1 MRHVMPLAR
10 FLSLS
15 LYLLSYPLSAQT
27 NQPFTIDAVLS
38 APYSSNLTGVGNRV
52 VWVVTEKGART
63 IWTATFPNPK
73 PRQLTKQLID
83 DGQDLGKLTLSPDG
97 RWVAYVRGGGKNKEG
112 VSPNPTS
119 NPVGAEQVIFVAKTD
134 DLTTPVR
141 VGAGSRP
148 VWSPEGA
155 RLLFGCGGQLYMAT
169 LNDVIKPKP
178 RKAPTKLFTA
188 RGSQA
193 DYSFSPDGQRIL
205 FASYRGYHN
214 LVGVYSIDNQ
224 QISWIVAG
232 VDRDQFPVW
241 SPDGKQVAFE
251 RVPGGRHGELEN
263 IQGGQPFAIWV
274 ADAITGLG
282 REIWHSPADDGGF
295 AQYYP
300 AEPLRWTRKNQLL
313 FFSEHAINGPG
324 WMHVFKLNPGN
335 ANPPV
340 GLSPGPFEVGETY
353 LPTDGEYLYYASN
366 EADTDRRYLW
376 RVNIETAHT

>member
-1 MRHVMPLAR
+1 MASRYIEASNAPRYATRPFPESVFIPAE
-10 FLSLS
+10 
-15 LYLLSYPLSAQT
+15 LSAQT

-38 APYSSNLTGVGNRV
+38 APYSSNLTGVENRV

-63 IWTATFPNPK
+63 IWTATFLNPK

-83 DGQDLGKLTLSPDG
+83 DGQDLGELTLSPDG

-188 RGSQA
+188 RGSQV

-224 QISWIVAG
+224 QISWIAAG
-232 VDRDQFPVW
+232 VDWDQFPVW
-241 SPDGKQVAFE
+241 SPDGRFIAFSSD
-251 RVPGGRHGELEN
+251 R
-263 IQGGQPFAIWV
+263 
-274 ADAITGLG
+274 
-282 REIWHSPADDGGF
+282 DGGK
-295 AQYYP
+295 AKICIMGADGSAP
-300 AEPLRWTRKNQLL
+300 HCITDLPGECSSPSWEPLK
-313 FFSEHAINGPG
+313 
-324 WMHVFKLNPGN
+324 
-335 ANPPV
+335 
-340 GLSPGPFEVGETY
+340 
-353 LPTDGEYLYYASN
+353 
-366 EADTDRRYLW
+366 
-376 RVNIETAHT
+376 